1 MNNVKRLIESLSY
14 CNKYIKVN
22 KTKNYSDIISNTKF
36 YTLKQCVIEYLI
48 CNAESLNITI
58 DECVIQK
65 HGNEEDVVLIPII
78 CDNKVYEFHQI
89 YDNIKTTLIENNINV
104 INGIA
109 FESCRDIAFND
120 VEIFKESITFIK
132 DYVWAHYKLTLQN
145 YFINKPVQYI
155 NLVKLCSS
163 KKGCA
168 VDILFDC
175 NGSMLTNNTRVRLMY
190 KGEKVICKGLNKI
203 RKNLKTYISQR
214 KQYRQLHPPKGGC
227 LSKG

>member
-22 KTKNYSDIISNTKF
+22 KNKNYSNIISNTKF
-36 YTLKQCVIEYLI
+36 YTLKQCVIDYLI

-58 DECVIQK
+58 GECVIQT
-65 HGNEEDVVLIPII
+65 HENEPDVVLIPII

-89 YDNIKTTLIENNINV
+89 YDNIKTTLTEKNINV

-120 VEIFKESITFIK
+120 DEIFKESITFIK

-145 YFINKPVQYI
+145 YFINKPAQYI
-155 NLVKLCSS
+155 GLVKLCSS
-163 KKGCA
+163 KKGGS
-168 VDILFDC
+168 VEILYNC
-175 NGSMLTNNTRVRLMY
+175 NGADLRNYTRVRLMY

-214 KQYRQLHPPKGGC
+214 KQYHEI
-227 LSKG
+227 

>member
-22 KTKNYSDIISNTKF
+22 KNKNYSNIISNTKF
-36 YTLKQCVIEYLI
+36 YTLKQCVIDYLI

-58 DECVIQK
+58 GECVIQT
-65 HGNEEDVVLIPII
+65 HENEPDVVLIPII

-89 YDNIKTTLIENNINV
+89 YDNIKTTLIESNINV
-104 INGIA
+104 VNGNM

-120 VEIFKESITFIK
+120 DEIFKESITFIK

-145 YFINKPVQYI
+145 YFINKPAQYI
-155 NLVKLCSS
+155 GLVKLCSS

-168 VDILFDC
+168 VEILYNC
-175 NGSMLTNNTRVRLMY
+175 NGADLRDYTKVILMY

-214 KQYRQLHPPKGGC
+214 KQYHEI
-227 LSKG
+227 